1 MLQPFDLMVS
11 LTMADNLDGL
21 DQFIR
26 TREDVA
32 RAFVNGQL
40 APLLNIVT
48 RASPATFFGPD
59 GDSVQ
64 GGIPVLSRYER
75 DACLFES
82 GSTDIEVLHMGAS
95 GDYAFWVGFQRAKV
109 RLSKSQETVSF
120 NLRVTE
126 LFRKEGHEWKLI
138 HRHADPRREI

>member
-1 MLQPFDLMVS
+1 
-11 LTMADNLDGL
+11 MADNLDGL

-64 GGIPVLSRYER
+64 GGIPALSRYER

-82 GSTDIEVLHMGAS
+82 GSTDIEVLHTGAS
-95 GDYAFWVGFQRAKV
+95 GDYAFWV
-109 RLSKSQETVSF
+109 RLPTGKSPAEQE
-120 NLRVTE
+120 
-126 LFRKEGHEWKLI
+126 
-138 HRHADPRREI
+138 PRNSLVQPAGNGAVPKGGP